1 MASKCFVRDRID
13 RAAETALEIA
23 LGIGAVT
30 ELGIVQVIVAATA
43 RPRAIGR
50 VAIVAIAQPRRIAP
64 RRAPRAAVIA
74 RRPPIAP
81 ATPRGVAAV
90 AARP

>member
-1 MASKCFVRDRID
+1 MASKCFARDRID
-13 RAAETALEIA
+13 RAAEIA

-30 ELGIVQVIVAATA
+30 ELGIVPVIVAATA

-50 VAIVAIAQPRRIAP
+50 VAIVAIAQAQRIAP

-74 RRPPIAP
+74 RRPPIALV
-81 ATPRGVAAV
+81 TPRAVAV
-90 AARP
+90 AAARP